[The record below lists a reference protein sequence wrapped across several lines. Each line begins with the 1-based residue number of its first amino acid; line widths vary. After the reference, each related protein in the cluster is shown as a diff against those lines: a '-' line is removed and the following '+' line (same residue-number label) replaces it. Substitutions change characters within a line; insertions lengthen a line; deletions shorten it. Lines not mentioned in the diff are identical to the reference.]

1 MHVTVNILSWND
13 LRYLSDLFASLQAQ
27 TYKDVTVRVLANG
40 STDGATEY
48 ILREHPRLLAVRNVK
63 NQGFAGGHNQLL
75 RLALE
80 RSVPGTEHAIMIMN
94 TDMILAPNAIEE
106 LVKALEE
113 HPETDAVQPKLLR
126 AYAEHG
132 ETDVETVRS
141 DILDTT
147 GMVVHAGWR
156 MADRGAGEMD
166 NGQYDTKTD
175 IFAPTGTMF
184 MIRESALRDVMI
196 DGEMFDGDFFAYR
209 EDCDFALRF
218 RRAGHKSLFVPG
230 ARAHHY
236 RGMFGEEKRSLWKRL
251 KDRRKQR
258 PFLAALATR
267 NQLFVLIKNL
277 TFVDVILSSPRI
289 VFGEGGRLLYGFLF
303 EPETRKTLLSVPRL
317 LPAMWRKRRA
327 TLALARVPGAEMRAY
342 MTKG

>member
-13 LRYLSDLFASLQAQ
+13 LRYLPDLFASLQAQ

-48 ILREHPRLLAVRNVK
+48 IMREHPRLLAVRNVK
-63 NQGFAGGHNQLL
+63 NQGFAGGHNQLV
-75 RLALE
+75 RLAFE
-80 RSVPGTEHAIMIMN
+80 RMAPGVEHAIMIMN

-106 LVKALEE
+106 MVKALQE
-113 HPETDAVQPKLLR
+113 HPEIDAVQPKLLR

-147 GMVVHAGWR
+147 GMVVHSGWR

-166 NGQYDTKTD
+166 DGQYDAKAD

-184 MIRESALRDVMI
+184 MVRESALRDVLI

-209 EDCDFALRF
+209 EDCDFAWRF
-218 RRAGHKSLFVPG
+218 RRAGHKSMFVPS

-267 NQLFVLIKNL
+267 NQLFVLMKNL
-277 TFVDVILSSPRI
+277 TFADAILSLPHI
-289 VFGEGGRLLYGFLF
+289 VLGEGGRVFYGFLF
-303 EPETRKTLLSVPRL
+303 EAETRKMLLTIPRL
-317 LPAMWRKRRA
+317 LPGMWRKRRA
-327 TLALARVPGAEMRAY
+327 TMALARVPSLETRAY
-342 MTKG
+342 MQKG